1 MWLMAITSLMCLRRV
16 YFWRFMDLILID
28 SLYNWIFGSVLV
40 PYALTS
46 VSSSNFENVI
56 QRFLYGITL
65 QFNNGVLVN
74 C

>member
-1 MWLMAITSLMCLRRV
+1 MCLRRV